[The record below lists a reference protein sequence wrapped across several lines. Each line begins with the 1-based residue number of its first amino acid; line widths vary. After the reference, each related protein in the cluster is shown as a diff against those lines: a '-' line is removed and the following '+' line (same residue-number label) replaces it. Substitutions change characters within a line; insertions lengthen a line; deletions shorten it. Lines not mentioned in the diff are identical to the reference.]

1 MGVNNLSK
9 PIIFCDFDG
18 TVTANDNIIAI
29 MKKFNPPGWET
40 VKDQILDQSISIR
53 EGVAKMFSLL
63 PVEAK
68 DDIISYVLEQA
79 EIREGFSDF
88 VAYTKQQQ
96 LPLYIVSGGID
107 FFVYPLLEPFGPFDG
122 IYCNSADFS
131 GDTIKLVFPHGCD
144 ETCTSQGCGCCKPS
158 VMRRIMSEQSTS
170 IVIGDS
176 ITDLQAAKQA
186 DLVIARDFLID
197 KCEELGIAYEAF
209 ESFHDVTDIL
219 DAKLGVIS

>member
-1 MGVNNLSK
+1 MGVNKLSK

-158 VMRRIMSEQSTS
+158 VIRDLLGSSAKS

-176 ITDLQAAKQA
+176 ISDWEAAKQA
-186 DLVIARDFLID
+186 DFVIARDLLAEKCQEADID
-197 KCEELGIAYEAF
+197 YKPFETFHEVIAIVDDY
-209 ESFHDVTDIL
+209 T
-219 DAKLGVIS
+219 GVKS

>member
-1 MGVNNLSK
+1 MGVKTVNK

-18 TVTANDNIIAI
+18 TITANDNIIAI
-29 MKKFNPPGWET
+29 MEKFDPPGWVP

-63 PVEAK
+63 PVSEK
-68 DDIISYVLEQA
+68 DEIISYVLEQA

-88 VAYTKQQQ
+88 VAYSKKQN

-107 FFVYPLLEPFGPFDG
+107 FFVHPLLEPFGPFDD

-131 GDTIKLVFPHGCD
+131 GDLIKLEFPHGCD
-144 ETCTSQGCGCCKPS
+144 DACTSQGCGCCKPS
-158 VMRRIMSEQSTS
+158 VIRDLLDKDTKS

-176 ITDLQAAKQA
+176 ISDWEAAKEA
-186 DLVIARDFLID
+186 DFVIARDLLAE
-197 KCEELGIAYEAF
+197 KCHEAGINYEPF
-209 ESFHDVTDIL
+209 ETFHEVIAIVDEYI
-219 DAKLGVIS
+219 GVKS

>member
-1 MGVNNLSK
+1 MRRLNK

-18 TVTANDNIIAI
+18 TITANDNIIAI
-29 MKKFNPPGWET
+29 MKKFNPPGWEP

-63 PVEAK
+63 PVSEK
-68 DDIISYVLEQA
+68 DEIISYVLEQA

-88 VAYTKQQQ
+88 VAYSKKKD

-107 FFVYPLLEPFGPFDG
+107 FFVHPLLEPFGPFDD

-131 GDTIKLVFPHGCD
+131 GDLIKLEFPHGCD

-158 VMRRIMSEQSTS
+158 VIRDLLDNNTKS

-176 ITDLQAAKQA
+176 ISDWEAAKEA
-186 DLVIARDFLID
+186 DFVIARDLLAE
-197 KCEELGIAYEAF
+197 KCQEAGINYEPF
-209 ESFHDVTDIL
+209 ETFHE
-219 DAKLGVIS
+219 VISIVDEYIGVKS

>member
-1 MGVNNLSK
+1 MKKLNK

-29 MKKFNPPGWET
+29 MKQFDPAGWEP

-63 PVEAK
+63 PVSAK
-68 DDIISYVLEQA
+68 EEITAYVLEQA

-88 VAYTKQQQ
+88 VAYTRKQE

-107 FFVYPLLEPFGPFDG
+107 FFVYPLLEPLGPFDG

-131 GDTIKLVFPHGCD
+131 EDVIKLEFPHGCD
-144 ETCTSQGCGCCKPS
+144 EKCSSQGCGCCKPS
-158 VMRRIMSEQSTS
+158 VIRDLLDTGTKS

-176 ITDLQAAKQA
+176 ISDWEAAKEA
-186 DLVIARDFLID
+186 DFVIARDLLAE
-197 KCEELGIAYEAF
+197 KCQEAGIAYEPF
-209 ESFHDVTDIL
+209 ETFHEVIAIVDEYI
-219 DAKLGVIS
+219 GVKS

>member
-1 MGVNNLSK
+1 MKGLNK

-29 MKKFNPPGWET
+29 MKQFDPAGWEP

-63 PVEAK
+63 PVSAK
-68 DDIISYVLEQA
+68 DEIISYVLEQA

-88 VAYTKQQQ
+88 VAYTKKRQ

-122 IYCNSADFS
+122 IYCNSAHFS
-131 GDTIKLVFPHGCD
+131 EDTIHLEFPHGCD
-144 ETCTSQGCGCCKPS
+144 EDCTSQGCGCCKPS
-158 VMRRIMSEQSTS
+158 VIRELLDDDMKS

-176 ITDLQAAKQA
+176 ISDWEAAKEA
-186 DLVIARDFLID
+186 DFVIARDLLAEKCQEAGID
-197 KCEELGIAYEAF
+197 YEPFETFHEVIAIVDDY
-209 ESFHDVTDIL
+209 I
-219 DAKLGVIS
+219 GVKS